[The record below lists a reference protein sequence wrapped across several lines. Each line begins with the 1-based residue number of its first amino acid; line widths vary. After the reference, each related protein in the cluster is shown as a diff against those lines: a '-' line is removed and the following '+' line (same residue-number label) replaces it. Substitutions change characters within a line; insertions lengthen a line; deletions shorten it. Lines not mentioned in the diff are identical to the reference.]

1 MKFSIK
7 DFFSKCDQIRRQ
19 LWIWSHLLKKSLM
32 KNFSFCAV
40 YQIQVIGKTSTL
52 STWRYNAKLY
62 EPNKIKI
69 GFPCFE

>member
-1 MKFSIK
+1 
-7 DFFSKCDQIRRQ
+7 
-19 LWIWSHLLKKSLM
+19 M